1 MTMTSNKTIPRRPI
15 LRLKFST
22 AHAPIPAEPEA
33 APKPPTP
40 PAQAEE
46 RHRRINALLAELCEK
61 FPLAFRPWLAPPPW
75 PALKIGI
82 DRDIMERIQVSRRLL
97 KAALRYYT
105 SHPSYRAGLVAGAA
119 RVDLDGE
126 LAGEVAAEHASAR
139 RPAAVPSP

>member
-1 MTMTSNKTIPRRPI
+1 MTSPGRPI

-22 AHAPIPAEPEA
+22 SPAPIAAKPEATPTAPRPPIPAEG
-33 APKPPTP
+33 
-40 PAQAEE
+40 
-46 RHRRINALLAELCEK
+46 RHRRVHALLAELCEK

>member
-46 RHRRINALLAELCEK
+46 RHPRINALLAQLCEK
-61 FPLAFRPWLAPPPW
+61 FPLAFRPRQAPPPW

-82 DRDIMERIQVSRRLL
+82 DRDILERIQVSRRL
-97 KAALRYYT
+97 AALRYYT
-105 SHPSYRAGLVAGAA
+105 SCPSYRAGLVAGAA

-126 LAGEVAAEHASAR
+126 PAGEVAAEHASAR

>member
-1 MTMTSNKTIPRRPI
+1 MTSNVTTPRRPI

-22 AHAPIPAEPEA
+22 APAQVPAKPEA

-82 DRDIMERIQVSRRLL
+82 HRDIRQRIPAVSRRLL
-97 KAALRYYT
+97 NAALGYYT
-105 SHPSYRAGLVAGAA
+105 SCPSYRAGLVAGAV